1 MNHRRM
7 GWARLTALGTILGAI
22 ALASCRDP
30 LTSDGTPP
38 PATPA
43 TPVAPTSPDGSISRQ
58 PVTCN
63 TTNYFAEVLWEN
75 NQPLMSFLQKPNL
88 NNLSRAQGVTVT
100 SNPDGST
107 TYGYQGEA
115 IFYAR
120 VFPDGTCFVQSLTS
134 SGQLLVEES
143 GRIAEFTPA
152 PPPPAPTPGPPV
164 SIAPEEPNQDNL
176 SMTCNGTVQDRVD
189 FTAFYTREAGF
200 SRVEF
205 RPYTSNNVLTSNLS
219 YVGKNAAGET
229 IWKGNVAQMA
239 DTTLVHL
246 SPFPAKPGDQVSVSY
261 DGQWGRATC
270 Q

>member
-1 MNHRRM
+1 MNDRRI
-7 GWARLTALGTILGAI
+7 GWVMLTIVGAI
-22 ALASCRDP
+22 ALSSCRDP
-30 LTSDGTPP
+30 LTSD
-38 PATPA
+38 
-43 TPVAPTSPDGSISRQ
+43 VAPAPTISASPAAPASPGVPMSMQ

-63 TTNYFAEVLWEN
+63 TTNYFTEVLWEN

-88 NNLSRAQGVTVT
+88 ANLSRSPGVTIT
-100 SNPDGST
+100 TNPDGST

-115 IFYAR
+115 VFYAR

-152 PPPPAPTPGPPV
+152 PPPSVPALPV
-164 SIAPEEPNQDNL
+164 STAPEEPNQDNL
-176 SMTCNGTVQDRVD
+176 SMTCNGIVQDRVD

-205 RPYTSNNVLTSNLS
+205 RPRTSNNVLPSSLS
-219 YVGKNAAGET
+219 YVGKNAAGES
-229 IWKGNVAQMA
+229 IWKGNIAQMA

-246 SPFPAKPGDQVSVSY
+246 SPYAAKPGDQVSVSY

>member
-7 GWARLTALGTILGAI
+7 GWARLTVLGTILGAI
-22 ALASCRDP
+22 ALTSCRDP

-43 TPVAPTSPDGSISRQ
+43 TPVAPTSPDVPISRQ

-107 TYGYQGEA
+107 TYGYQGET

-152 PPPPAPTPGPPV
+152 PPPPAPTPAPPV
-164 SIAPEEPNQDNL
+164 TVAPEEPNQDNL
-176 SMTCNGTVQDRVD
+176 SMTCNGTVQERVD

-205 RPYTSNNVLTSNLS
+205 RPRTSTNVLTSNLS

>member
-1 MNHRRM
+1 MHH
-7 GWARLTALGTILGAI
+7 ARVGGIRWIGLTILGAI

-30 LTSDGTPP
+30 LTSSVA
-38 PATPA
+38 PAPTIPETPA
-43 TPVAPTSPDGSISRQ
+43 PPTSPTTPIARQ

-75 NQPLMSFLQKPNL
+75 DQPLMSFLQKPNL
-88 NNLSRAQGVTVT
+88 NNLSRASGIIVTP
-100 SNPDGST
+100 NPDGST
-107 TYGYQGEA
+107 TYGYPGET

-120 VFPDGTCFVQSLTS
+120 IFPNGTCFVQSLTR
-134 SGQLLVEES
+134 SGQLLFEEP
-143 GRIAEFTPA
+143 GRVSEFTPA
-152 PPPPAPTPGPPV
+152 PPPPAPTSAPLI
-164 SIAPEEPNQDNL
+164 SMAPEEPNQDNL

-205 RPYTSNNVLTSNLS
+205 RPRTSNNVLPSTLS
-219 YVGKNAAGET
+219 YVGKNAAGES
-229 IWKGNVAQMA
+229 IWRGSVAQMA

>member
-1 MNHRRM
+1 MNDRRI
-7 GWARLTALGTILGAI
+7 GWVTLTMIGAI
-22 ALASCRDP
+22 ALSSCLNSR
-30 LTSDGTPP
+30 TTNVTPSP
-38 PATPA
+38 TTPA
-43 TPVAPTSPDGSISRQ
+43 ASVAPASPGVPISMQ

-63 TTNYFAEVLWEN
+63 TPNYFAEVLWEN

-88 NNLSRAQGVTVT
+88 SNLSRSSGVTVT
-100 SNPDGST
+100 TNPDGST
-107 TYGYQGEA
+107 TYGYQGESV
-115 IFYAR
+115 FYAR

-143 GRIAEFTPA
+143 GRIAEFTP
-152 PPPPAPTPGPPV
+152 PPPPSLAL
-164 SIAPEEPNQDNL
+164 EEPNQDNL
-176 SMTCNGTVQDRVD
+176 SMSCNGTVQDRVD

-205 RPYTSNNVLTSNLS
+205 RPRASNNVLPSSLS
-219 YVGKNAAGET
+219 YIGKNAAGES
-229 IWKGNVAQMA
+229 IWKGSVAQMA

-246 SPFPAKPGDQVSVSY
+246 SPYAAKPGDQVSVSY